1 LSDFVGIFRG
11 GRRREREMEEID
23 GSVVEAKEFDI
34 ETGRKDGSDEAG
46 DEVRRKK

>member
-1 LSDFVGIFRG
+1 MPNFVSIFRS
-11 GRRREREMEEID
+11 GRRREREVEKID
-23 GSVVEAKEFDI
+23 GSIVEAEELDV